1 MKYDNELFELSDYFK
16 TVNKHEKDSKDIEIK
31 KRKLFRLILDKFRQ
45 SKPEDG
51 VFKVKFAESDN
62 SHDNKGYLLIKEL
75 VEKDVFSSFT
85 DRKSVV

>member
-51 VFKVKFAESDN
+51 VFKVKFAGTIGTEEPP
-62 SHDNKGYLLIKEL
+62 GMQA
-75 VEKDVFSSFT
+75 FSFFPLGIPPQYS
-85 DRKSVV
+85 SE